1 MLRPNKYLD
10 INKCV
15 VTVSALVLK
24 ELKDVPAF
32 PLTELRDKIL
42 YKLGDDVKYNFDYAL
57 RFLFLLGKIDYN
69 QENDVLE
76 LIEDEVNTVVCK

>member
-1 MLRPNKYLD
+1 MLRPNKYLN

-15 VTVSALVLK
+15 VTVSAYVLK
-24 ELKDVPAF
+24 ELKDVPVI
-32 PLTELRDKIL
+32 PLIELREKIF

-76 LIEDEVNTVVCK
+76 LIEDEVNTVIFK